1 MIDEGAG
8 GALLEVARSLRL
20 RILAER
26 DSIESARRLPEDLT
40 RELARAEF
48 FRICSRRGTGSWLT
62 LCWREMD
69 SNFQFLVA
77 RGCVPFG
84 DGSLPTG
91 LPKATEKGPKP
102 PKP

>member
-1 MIDEGAG
+1 MAWEAADKCDFRDPYPCG
-8 GALLEVARSLRL
+8 LLIGKPPLPKLSSQRTLR
-20 RILAER
+20 
-26 DSIESARRLPEDLT
+26 
-40 RELARAEF
+40 
-48 FRICSRRGTGSWLT
+48 WK
-62 LCWREMD
+62 EMD

-91 LPKATEKGPKP
+91 LRKALEKGSKP

>member
-1 MIDEGAG
+1 MPPLPHG
-8 GALLEVARSLRL
+8 GTKPIRNGLGPMTQANERKQKRSRG
-20 RILAER
+20 E
-26 DSIESARRLPEDLT
+26 EPMVCMTLP
-40 RELARAEF
+40 
-48 FRICSRRGTGSWLT
+48 
-62 LCWREMD
+62 WREMD